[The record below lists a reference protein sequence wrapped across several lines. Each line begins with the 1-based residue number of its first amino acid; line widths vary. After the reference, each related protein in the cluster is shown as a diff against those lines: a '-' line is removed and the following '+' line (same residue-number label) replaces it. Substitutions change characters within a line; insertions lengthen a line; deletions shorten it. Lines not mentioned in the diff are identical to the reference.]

1 MTMDIANLS
10 ETMRQG
16 EATRAALG
24 VQLRTRPL
32 WSGAGRFS
40 GVPVRYVAPYRLR
53 SANSPELLYENI
65 VHNGTVYVAEAAS
78 SLNVYTSADLKAWT
92 ARTVDA
98 SSALVAGR
106 LIAVGTLLITV
117 TQYSNNYYLR
127 TSMDGGASWVY
138 QTGIGAQDFTCSAG
152 GIGYVLSGY
161 GYSTFR
167 TYTPAN
173 LAGTARDF
181 GVAQQWRK
189 VLHNGA
195 RWLAINDAGTMA
207 LWSANGLDGW
217 TNSAGLAA
225 AVANLPSGPASTRTG
240 YTLGGRF
247 IVVTMAEGTL
257 SAIYSD
263 DANAWTVGAVGEME
277 PTGLRVS
284 AVGATAAE
292 MGGVLYIPVKLTDG
306 TAFWNALVATDGAKF
321 KWLPAF
327 WRGTEALP
335 TIRTRVGGGGLIFNG
350 ASTSGTSP
358 GARFENN
365 PDAQEVYFAV

>member
-1 MTMDIANLS
+1 MTDVAVLS
-10 ETMRQG
+10 ETQRQG

-24 VQLRTRPL
+24 VQMRARPL
-32 WSGAGRFS
+32 WTGAGRLS
-40 GVPVRYVAPYRLR
+40 GSPVRYVAPYRLR
-53 SANSPELLYENI
+53 GVNSPELLYENI
-65 VHNGTVYVAEAAS
+65 VHNGAVYVAEAGYTTT
-78 SLNVYTSADLKAWT
+78 VYTSADLRAWT
-92 ARTVDA
+92 ARPVDA

-106 LIAVGTLLITV
+106 LTAAGSLLMTMTAYGDCRLIT
-117 TQYSNNYYLR
+117 SID
-127 TSMDGGASWVY
+127 SGASWVY
-138 QTGIGAQDFTCSAG
+138 QAFVGANDVTCSAG

-161 GYSTFR
+161 GYKEFR
-167 TYTPAN
+167 THTAAN
-173 LAGTARDF
+173 AAGTARDF
-181 GVAQQWRK
+181 GVAQMWRK

-195 RWLAINDAGTMA
+195 RWLVVNDAGTMA

-225 AVANLPSGPASTRTG
+225 AVTNLPTGTRYG
-240 YTLGGRF
+240 FTLGGRF

-277 PTGLRVS
+277 PTGLRVT

-306 TAFWNALVATDGAKF
+306 TTFWNALVATDGAKF

-335 TIRTRVGGGGLIFNG
+335 TIRARVGGGGLIFNG

>member
-1 MTMDIANLS
+1 MTDIAVLS

-24 VQLRTRPL
+24 VQLRTRPV
-32 WSGAGRFS
+32 WSGAGRFT

-53 SANSPELLYENI
+53 GANSPELLYENI
-65 VHNGTVYVAEAAS
+65 VHNGSVYVAEGGS
-78 SLNVYTSADLKAWT
+78 SINVYTSADLKAWT
-92 ARTVDA
+92 ARPVDA
-98 SSALVAGR
+98 SSGLVPGR
-106 LIAVGTLLITV
+106 LTAAGSLLMTMTTYAGATLLTSIDNGV
-117 TQYSNNYYLR
+117 T
-127 TSMDGGASWVY
+127 WVY
-138 QTGIGAQDFTCSAG
+138 QASVRANDVTCSAG
-152 GIGYVLSGY
+152 GIGYVLSDY
-161 GYSTFR
+161 GHKEFR
-167 TYTPAN
+167 THTAAN
-173 LAGTARDF
+173 AAGTARDF
-181 GVAQQWRK
+181 GVAQMWRK

-195 RWLAINDAGTMA
+195 RWLVVNDTGTMA
-207 LWSANGLDGW
+207 LWSANGLGGW

-225 AVANLPSGPASTRTG
+225 AVTNLPTGTRYG
-240 YTLGGRF
+240 FTLGGRF

-277 PTGLRVS
+277 PSGLRVT

-306 TAFWNALVATDGAKF
+306 TTFWNALVATDGAKF

-335 TIRTRVGGGGLIFNG
+335 TIRARVGGGGLIFNG

>member
-1 MTMDIANLS
+1 MTDVAVLS
-10 ETMRQG
+10 ETQRQG

-24 VQLRTRPL
+24 VQMRARPL
-32 WSGAGRFS
+32 WSGAGRLS
-40 GVPVRYVAPYRLR
+40 GSPVRFLSPYRLR
-53 SANSPELLYENI
+53 GANSPELLYENI
-65 VHNGTVYVAEAAS
+65 VHNGAVYVAETS
-78 SLNVYTSADLKAWT
+78 NTTNVYTSADLRAWT
-92 ARTVDA
+92 ARPVGA
-98 SSALVAGR
+98 SSGLVAGR
-106 LIAVGTLLITV
+106 LTAAGSLLMTMAYY
-117 TQYSNNYYLR
+117 TGNYYLQ
-127 TSMDGGASWVY
+127 TSIDNGGTWVY
-138 QTGIGAQDFTCSAG
+138 QLGVSTQDLTCSAG

-167 TYTPAN
+167 THTPAN
-173 LAGTARDF
+173 PAGTARDF
-181 GVAQQWRK
+181 GVALFWRK

-195 RWLAINDAGTMA
+195 RWLVVNDTGNAA

-225 AVANLPSGPASTRTG
+225 AVNNLPTGTRYG
-240 YTLGGRF
+240 FTLGGRF
-247 IVVTMAEGTL
+247 IVVTMVEGTL

-263 DANAWTVGAVGEME
+263 DANAWKVGAVGEME
-277 PTGLRVS
+277 PTGLRVT

-306 TAFWNALVATDGAKF
+306 TTSWNALVATDGTKF

-327 WRGTEALP
+327 WRGTEAVP
-335 TIRTRVGGGGLIFNG
+335 TICTRVGGGGLIFNG

>member
-1 MTMDIANLS
+1 MTDVAVLS
-10 ETMRQG
+10 ETQRQG

-24 VQLRTRPL
+24 VQMRARPL
-32 WSGAGRFS
+32 WSGAGRFT

-53 SANSPELLYENI
+53 GVNSPELLYENI
-65 VHNGTVYVAEAAS
+65 VHNGSVYVAEAGS
-78 SLNVYTSADLKAWT
+78 NTNVYTSADLKAWT
-92 ARTVDA
+92 ARPVDA

-106 LIAVGTLLITV
+106 LTAAGSLLMTMTTYAGSYWLIT
-117 TQYSNNYYLR
+117 SID
-127 TSMDGGASWVY
+127 SGASWVY
-138 QTGIGAQDFTCSAG
+138 QAGVGANDVTCSAG
-152 GIGYVLSGY
+152 GIGYFLSGY
-161 GYSTFR
+161 VYKGFR
-167 TYTPAN
+167 THTAAN
-173 LAGTARDF
+173 AAGTARDF
-181 GVAQQWRK
+181 GVAQMWRK

-195 RWLAINDAGTMA
+195 RWLVVNDTGTMA

-225 AVANLPSGPASTRTG
+225 AVTNLPTGTRYG
-240 YTLGGRF
+240 FTLGGRF

-263 DANAWTVGAVGEME
+263 DANAWTVGTVGAME

-284 AVGATAAE
+284 ALGATAAE

-306 TAFWNALVATDGAKF
+306 TSFWNALVATDGTKF
-321 KWLPAF
+321 KWLPTF

-335 TIRTRVGGGGLIFNG
+335 TIRTRVDGSGLIFNG
-350 ASTSGTSP
+350 SSQFGASAA
-358 GARFENN
+358 ARFESN

>member
-1 MTMDIANLS
+1 MIQITLPDGS
-10 ETMRQG
+10 QREYPG
-16 EATRAALG
+16 
-24 VQLRTRPL
+24 
-32 WSGAGRFS
+32 
-40 GVPVRYVAPYRLR
+40 PV
-53 SANSPELLYENI
+53 
-65 VHNGTVYVAEAAS
+65 TVAEVAAS
-78 SLNVYTSADLKAWT
+78 IGPGLAKVT
-92 ARTVDA
+92 
-98 SSALVAGR
+98 VAGKVDGR
-106 LIAVGTLLITV
+106 LVV
-117 TQYSNNYYLR
+117 
-127 TSMDGGASWVY
+127 
-138 QTGIGAQDFTCSAG
+138 
-152 GIGYVLSGY
+152 
-161 GYSTFR
+161 
-167 TYTPAN
+167 
-173 LAGTARDF
+173 
-181 GVAQQWRK
+181 
-189 VLHNGA
+189 
-195 RWLAINDAGTMA
+195 NDTGTMA

-225 AVANLPSGPASTRTG
+225 AVTNLPTGTRYG
-240 YTLGGRF
+240 FTLGGRF

-277 PTGLRVS
+277 PTGLRVT

-306 TAFWNALVATDGAKF
+306 TTFWNALVATDGAKF

-335 TIRTRVGGGGLIFNG
+335 TIRARVGGGGLIFNG

>member
-1 MTMDIANLS
+1 MTDVAVLS
-10 ETMRQG
+10 ETQRQG

-24 VQLRTRPL
+24 VQMRARPL
-32 WSGAGRFS
+32 WTGAGRFT

-53 SANSPELLYENI
+53 GVNSPELLYENI
-65 VHNGTVYVAEAAS
+65 VHNGAVYVAETS
-78 SLNVYTSADLKAWT
+78 NTTNVYTSADLRAWT
-92 ARTVDA
+92 ARPVDG
-98 SSALVAGR
+98 SSGIAPGKLTAAGS
-106 LIAVGTLLITV
+106 LLMTMTYYAGNYSLQTSIDNGGT
-117 TQYSNNYYLR
+117 
-127 TSMDGGASWVY
+127 WVY
-138 QTGIGAQDFTCSAG
+138 QIGVGAQDLTCSAG

-167 TYTPAN
+167 THTPAN
-173 LAGTARDF
+173 PAGTARDF
-181 GVAQQWRK
+181 GVALFWRK

-195 RWLAINDAGTMA
+195 RWLVVNDTGNAA

-225 AVANLPSGPASTRTG
+225 AVNNLPTGTRYG
-240 YTLGGRF
+240 FTLGGRF

-277 PTGLRVS
+277 PTGLRVT

-292 MGGVLYIPVKLTDG
+292 MGGVLYFPVKLTDG
-306 TAFWNALVATDGAKF
+306 TSYWNALVATDGAKF

-327 WRGTEALP
+327 WRGLEALP
-335 TIRTRVGGGGLIFNG
+335 TIRTRVGDGGLIFNG
-350 ASTSGTSP
+350 TSQAGTPAAS
-358 GARFENN
+358 RFEPN
-365 PDAQEVYFAV
+365 PDAMEVYLAI

>member
-24 VQLRTRPL
+24 VQLRARPL
-32 WSGAGRFS
+32 WSGAGRLS
-40 GVPVRYVAPYRLR
+40 GVPARYVSPYRLR
-53 SANSPELLYENI
+53 GVNSPELLYENI
-65 VHNGTVYVAEAAS
+65 VHNGAVYVAETS
-78 SLNVYTSADLKAWT
+78 NTTNVYTSADLRAWT
-92 ARTVDA
+92 ARPVDA
-98 SSALVAGR
+98 SSGLVPGR
-106 LIAVGTLLITV
+106 LTAAGSLLMTM
-117 TQYSNNYYLR
+117 TTYAGKYYLQ
-127 TSMDGGASWVY
+127 TSIDNGGTWVY
-138 QTGIGAQDFTCSAG
+138 QLSVNAQDLTCSAG

-161 GYSTFR
+161 EYSTFR
-167 TYTPAN
+167 THTPAN
-173 LAGTARDF
+173 VAGTARDF
-181 GVAQQWRK
+181 GVAQMWRK

-195 RWLAINDAGTMA
+195 RWLVVNDAGNAA

-225 AVANLPSGPASTRTG
+225 AVATLPTGEASTRTG

-263 DANAWTVGAVGEME
+263 DANAWTVGAVGERE
-277 PTGLRVS
+277 PTGLRVT

-306 TAFWNALVATDGAKF
+306 TTSWNALVATDGTKF

-327 WRGTEALP
+327 WRGTEAVP
-335 TIRTRVGGGGLIFNG
+335 TICTRVGGGGLIFNG

-358 GARFENN
+358 GARFESN

>member
-1 MTMDIANLS
+1 MTDIANLS

-32 WSGAGRFS
+32 WSGAGRLS
-40 GVPVRYVAPYRLR
+40 GVPARYVSPYRLR
-53 SANSPELLYENI
+53 GVNSPELLYENI
-65 VHNGTVYVAEAAS
+65 VHNGSVYVAEGGS

-92 ARTVDA
+92 ARPVDVSTA
-98 SSALVAGR
+98 MEVGKLTAAGS
-106 LIAVGTLLITV
+106 LLMTV
-117 TQYSNNYYLR
+117 TQYSNNYRLL
-127 TSMDGGASWVY
+127 TSIDNGVTWVS
-138 QTGIGAQDFTCSAG
+138 QLVVGAQDLTCSAG

-167 TYTPAN
+167 THTPAN
-173 LAGTARDF
+173 VAGTVRDF
-181 GVAQQWRK
+181 GVAQMWRK
-189 VLHNGA
+189 VLHNGT
-195 RWLAINDAGTMA
+195 RWLVVNDAGTMA

-225 AVANLPSGPASTRTG
+225 AVNNLPTGTRYG
-240 YTLGGRF
+240 FTLGGRF

-263 DANAWTVGAVGEME
+263 DANAWTVGTVGAME

-284 AVGATAAE
+284 ALGATAAE

-306 TAFWNALVATDGAKF
+306 TSNWTALVATDGTKF

-327 WRGTEALP
+327 WRGLEALP

-350 ASTSGTSP
+350 TSQAGMP
-358 GARFENN
+358 AAARFESN
-365 PDAQEVYFAV
+365 PDAMEVYLAI

>member
-1 MTMDIANLS
+1 MTDIAVLS

-24 VQLRTRPL
+24 VQLRTRPV
-32 WSGAGRFS
+32 WSGAGRFT

-53 SANSPELLYENI
+53 GANSPELLYENI
-65 VHNGTVYVAEAAS
+65 VHNGSVYVAEGGP

-92 ARTVDA
+92 ARPVDA
-98 SSALVAGR
+98 SSAIQVGKLTAAGS
-106 LIAVGTLLITV
+106 LLMTV
-117 TQYSNNYYLR
+117 TQYSNNYRLQ
-127 TSMDGGASWVY
+127 TSIDNGVTWVY
-138 QTGIGAQDFTCSAG
+138 QANVGANESTCSAG
-152 GIGYVLSGY
+152 GIGYVLRGY

-167 TYTPAN
+167 THTPAN
-173 LAGTARDF
+173 PAGTARDF
-181 GVAQQWRK
+181 GVALFWRK

-195 RWLAINDAGTMA
+195 RWLVVNDAGKAA

-225 AVANLPSGPASTRTG
+225 AVANLPTGAASTRTG

-277 PTGLRVS
+277 PTGLRVT

-306 TAFWNALVATDGAKF
+306 TTFWNALVATDGAKF

-335 TIRTRVGGGGLIFNG
+335 TIRARVGGGGLIFNG

-358 GARFENN
+358 GARFESN

>member
-1 MTMDIANLS
+1 MTDVAVLS
-10 ETMRQG
+10 ETQRQG

-24 VQLRTRPL
+24 VQMRARPL
-32 WSGAGRFS
+32 WSGAGGLS

-53 SANSPELLYENI
+53 GANSPELLYENI
-65 VHNGTVYVAEAAS
+65 VHNGAVYVAEAGS
-78 SLNVYTSADLKAWT
+78 TTNVYTSADLKAWT
-92 ARTVDA
+92 ARPVDA
-98 SSALVAGR
+98 SSALAAGR
-106 LIAVGTLLITV
+106 LTAAGSLLMTLTA
-117 TQYSNNYYLR
+117 YAGNHGLR
-127 TSMDGGASWVY
+127 TSIDSGAAWVY
-138 QTGIGAQDFTCSAG
+138 QLNVGANDLTCSAG
-152 GIGYVLSGY
+152 GIGYLLSGY

-167 TYTPAN
+167 THTSAN
-173 LAGTARDF
+173 PAGTARDF

-195 RWLAINDAGTMA
+195 RWLVVNDAGTMA

-225 AVANLPSGPASTRTG
+225 AVTNLPTGTRQG
-240 YTLGGRF
+240 FTLGGRF

-263 DANAWTVGAVGEME
+263 DANAWTVGTVGAME

-284 AVGATAAE
+284 ALGATAAE
-292 MGGVLYIPVKLTDG
+292 LGGVLYIPVKLTDG
-306 TAFWNALVATDGAKF
+306 TSYWNALVATDGTKF
-321 KWLPAF
+321 KWLPTF

-350 ASTSGTSP
+350 TSQAGMP
-358 GARFENN
+358 AAARFESN
-365 PDAQEVYFAV
+365 PDAMEVYLAI

>member
-1 MTMDIANLS
+1 MTDIANLS

-24 VQLRTRPL
+24 VQLRARPL
-32 WSGAGRFS
+32 WSGAGRLS
-40 GVPVRYVAPYRLR
+40 GVPARYVSPYRLR
-53 SANSPELLYENI
+53 GVNSPELLYENI
-65 VHNGTVYVAEAAS
+65 VHNGAVYVAETS
-78 SLNVYTSADLKAWT
+78 NTTNVYTSADLRAWT
-92 ARTVDA
+92 ARPVDA
-98 SSALVAGR
+98 SSGLVPGR
-106 LIAVGTLLITV
+106 LTAAGSLLMTM
-117 TQYSNNYYLR
+117 TAYAGAYTLR
-127 TSMDGGASWVY
+127 TSIDNGGTWVY
-138 QTGIGAQDFTCSAG
+138 QLSVNAQDLTCSAG

-167 TYTPAN
+167 THTPAN
-173 LAGTARDF
+173 VAGTARDF
-181 GVAQQWRK
+181 GVQNMWRK

-195 RWLAINDAGTMA
+195 RWLVVNDAWNAA

-225 AVANLPSGPASTRTG
+225 AVTNLPTGTRQG
-240 YTLGGRF
+240 FTLGGRF

-263 DANAWTVGAVGEME
+263 DANAWTVGTVGAME
-277 PTGLRVS
+277 STGLRVS
-284 AVGATAAE
+284 ALGATAAE

-306 TAFWNALVATDGAKF
+306 ASYWSALVATDGTKF

-327 WRGTEALP
+327 WRGLEALP

-350 ASTSGTSP
+350 TSQADMPAAS
-358 GARFENN
+358 RFESN
-365 PDAQEVYFAV
+365 PDAMEVYLAI

>member
-1 MTMDIANLS
+1 MTDIAVLS

-24 VQLRTRPL
+24 VQLRTRPV
-32 WSGAGRFS
+32 WSGAGRFT

-53 SANSPELLYENI
+53 GANSPELLYENI
-65 VHNGTVYVAEAAS
+65 VHNGSVYVAETS
-78 SLNVYTSADLKAWT
+78 NTTNVYTSADLRAWT
-92 ARTVDA
+92 ARPVYA
-98 SSALVAGR
+98 SSGLVPGR
-106 LIAVGTLLITV
+106 LTAAGSLLMTMTVHVGNYSLIT
-117 TQYSNNYYLR
+117 SID
-127 TSMDGGASWVY
+127 SGASWVY
-138 QTGIGAQDFTCSAG
+138 QKGVSADDLTCSAG

-161 GYSTFR
+161 GYKEFR
-167 TYTPAN
+167 THTAAN
-173 LAGTARDF
+173 AAGTARDF
-181 GVAQQWRK
+181 GVAQMWSK

-195 RWLAINDAGTMA
+195 RWLVVNDTWTMA

-225 AVANLPSGPASTRTG
+225 AVTNLPTGTRYG
-240 YTLGGRF
+240 FTLGGRF

-263 DANAWTVGAVGEME
+263 NANAWTVGTVGAME
-277 PTGLRVS
+277 STGLRVS

-292 MGGVLYIPVKLTDG
+292 MGGVLYIPVKLTDD
-306 TAFWNALVATDGAKF
+306 TTFWNALVATDGAKF

-335 TIRTRVGGGGLIFNG
+335 TIRARVGGGGLIFNG
-350 ASTSGTSP
+350 ASTSDTSP

>member
-78 SLNVYTSADLKAWT
+78 GLNVYTSADLKAWT
-92 ARTVDA
+92 ARPVDA
-98 SSALVAGR
+98 LSTLVAGS
-106 LIAVGTLLITV
+106 LIAVGTLLIAV
-117 TQYSNNYYLR
+117 TQYSTGYYLH

-138 QTGIGAQDFTCSAG
+138 QTGIGVQNFTCSAG

-161 GYSTFR
+161 VYSPFR

-181 GVAQQWRK
+181 GVAKQWRK

-195 RWLAINDAGTMA
+195 RWLAVNDAGTMA
-207 LWSANGLDGW
+207 LWSANGLNGW

-247 IVVTMAEGTL
+247 IVVTMAGGTL

-263 DANAWTVGAVGEME
+263 DADAWTVGAVGEME
-277 PTGLRVS
+277 PTGLRVT

-292 MGGVLYIPVKLTDG
+292 MGGVLYNPVKLTDG
-306 TAFWNALVATDGAKF
+306 TTFWNALVATDGAKF
-321 KWLPAF
+321 KWLPPF
-327 WRGTEALP
+327 WRGAEALP
-335 TIRTRVGGGGLIFNG
+335 TICAKAGGGGLIFNA
-350 ASTSGTSP
+350 ASTGVT
-358 GARFENN
+358 AAHRFETN

>member
-24 VQLRTRPL
+24 VQLRTRPV
-32 WSGAGRFS
+32 WSGAGRFT

-53 SANSPELLYENI
+53 GANSPELLYENI
-65 VHNGTVYVAEAAS
+65 VHNGSVYVAEGGS

-92 ARTVDA
+92 ARPVDA
-98 SSALVAGR
+98 SSAIQVGKLTAAGS
-106 LIAVGTLLITV
+106 LLMTV
-117 TQYSNNYYLR
+117 TRYSENYSLL
-127 TSMDGGASWVY
+127 TSIDNGVTWVY
-138 QTGIGAQDFTCSAG
+138 QASVGNNESTCSAG

-161 GYSTFR
+161 GYKEFR
-167 TYTPAN
+167 THTAAN
-173 LAGTARDF
+173 AAGTARDF
-181 GVAQQWRK
+181 GVAQMWRK

-195 RWLAINDAGTMA
+195 RWLVVNDAGTMA

-225 AVANLPSGPASTRTG
+225 AVTNLPTGTRYG
-240 YTLGGRF
+240 FTLGGRF

-277 PTGLRVS
+277 PTGLRVT

-306 TAFWNALVATDGAKF
+306 TTFWNALVATDGAKF

-335 TIRTRVGGGGLIFNG
+335 TIRARVGGGGLIFNG